1 MGNDNQTSKATPVE
15 TPAQRKAW
23 VRPEVVT
30 LPTTATAGH
39 DPFHPT
45 RS

>member
-1 MGNDNQTSKATPVE
+1 MGNDNQTSKATPVETPE

-30 LPTTATAGH
+30 LPTTATNSPLKG
-39 DPFHPT
+39 